1 MESVR
6 MCNEVL
12 VWMSTT
18 ATGGMFGGPYIY
30 GQLGSVG
37 MVVLAKY
44 GKPAL
49 TSAL

>member
-1 MESVR
+1 MAESAR

-12 VWMSTT
+12 VWMFMTVN
-18 ATGGMFGGPYIY
+18 MFGGPYIS
-30 GQLGSVG
+30 GQCGSVG

-44 GKPAL
+44 GKSAP

>member
-1 MESVR
+1 

-12 VWMSTT
+12 VWMFMTED
-18 ATGGMFGGPYIY
+18 MFGG
-30 GQLGSVG
+30 QWLDSVG

-44 GKPAL
+44 GKSAL